1 MSLLNPLCNIL
12 LFCVFIV
19 VVVNFVHLYLLFCN
33 IILYVAWFCYVF
45 MCHVLLQLD
54 VNGVGV
60 LCHLQHG
67 IDYGPSL
74 MQGCLPSTW
83 LALIVPC

>member
-1 MSLLNPLCNIL
+1 M
-12 LFCVFIV
+12 FIV

-45 MCHVLLQLD
+45 MHHVLLQLD
-54 VNGVGV
+54 VNGGTCIVP
-60 LCHLQHG
+60 LT
-67 IDYGPSL
+67 IDYGLSL